1 MLITFLTILVL
12 VFIIGVINYNNKS
25 NQFITFAENPNN
37 NLVLR
42 LKTNDIPY
50 IIDEEGKLK
59 IKKKY
64 EKKALACCT

>member
-12 VFIIGVINYNNKS
+12 VFIIGVVNYNKS

-50 IIDEEGKLK
+50 IIDDEGKLK

-64 EKKALACCT
+64 ERKALVCCT